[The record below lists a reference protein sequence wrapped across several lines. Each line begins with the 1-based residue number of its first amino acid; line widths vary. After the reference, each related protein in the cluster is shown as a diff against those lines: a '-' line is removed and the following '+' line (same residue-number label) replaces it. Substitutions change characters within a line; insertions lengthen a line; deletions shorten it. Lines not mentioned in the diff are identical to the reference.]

1 MSSTVEGEKPSKKRR
16 TEVPEYNEDAVEP
29 EPIPEVLI
37 TEHEPLPEDPAIEP
51 EPLQNVPEGD
61 VPPTNNEV
69 PTNND
74 ASPNNEERQENEA
87 PPPAEAV
94 AQEEPPATPEGER
107 ESALELESL
116 DSDSGRRPPGTFS
129 TGFLLVVK
137 RQYIRCKY
145 HYIFCTL

>member
-16 TEVPEYNEDAVEP
+16 TEVPEYNP
-29 EPIPEVLI
+29 GPIPEVLI
-37 TEHEPLPEDPAIEP
+37 TEHEPLPEDPATEP
-51 EPLQNVPEGD
+51 EPLQNAPEGD

-74 ASPNNEERQENEA
+74 ASVNNEERQENEA

-94 AQEEPPATPEGER
+94 AQEEPAATPEGER

-129 TGFLLVVK
+129 TGFFFEFCNVRYYVNFDLV
-137 RQYIRCKY
+137 
-145 HYIFCTL
+145 